1 MSSQSRMT
9 ITLDSVLKQQL
20 VNYSKQSG
28 DSQSDV
34 INNALT
40 MYLEIKQGL
49 YDYNEPALDRL
60 NQMTDLL
67 VGFREE
73 QIKNRETMERMEGV
87 LLRYMNGDNYYD

>member
-1 MSSQSRMT
+1 MAEQSRMT

-20 VNYSKQSG
+20 VNYAKQTG
-28 DSQSDV
+28 ASQSDV
-34 INNALT
+34 VNDGLV

-60 NQMTDLL
+60 NQMTDIL

-73 QIKNRETMERMEGV
+73 QIKNRESMERIEGV
-87 LLRYMNGDNYYD
+87 LLRYMNGENYYN